1 MKGPYMLRVRRNA
14 SGCIFPLLLLL
25 LQSTT
30 LFLCSVHGQVTG
42 ATLTGV
48 VSDPSGA
55 VIPNAKVSVQNTAT
69 GVVRDLV
76 TDKGGIYVA
85 PNLLPGT
92 YDISIAASGFS
103 TSVRTGVVLTVGAAQ
118 VLNVSLQLGQ
128 ATQTVE
134 VAGASPAIEAASST
148 ISAEVNA
155 TTMRELPLNGRD
167 WTQLAILQ
175 PGVSPSRTQASA
187 NSGVNRGNRGF
198 GNELTDSGH
207 RPTEN
212 NYRID
217 GININDY
224 INSAPGSALGLNL
237 GVDAIREFSVLTTN
251 YNAEYGR
258 TSGAVINAI
267 TKSGTNSLHGDAYWF
282 LRDEDFD
289 ARNYFDPAKI
299 PPFHRNDFGVSA
311 GGPIRKDKTFIFGA
325 YEGVRQALSNTFRN
339 TVPSQDA
346 RNGILHNAD
355 GSITSINVDSKIKAY
370 LPLWPVPNSGLIA
383 PGNTGFFTTTGLSG
397 ASEDYATA
405 RIDQVFS
412 GKDTLSGSYFF
423 DNAPVT
429 TPDALVDSLNEVFTR
444 RQMGGMEETHIF
456 SPSLLNTFRLGVS
469 RSVALITNPVSALNP
484 LASDAS
490 LGTFPG
496 LTAPNLV
503 VPGLTV
509 MQGSLGSQSNYKY
522 WFTSGQLY
530 DDAFLT
536 EGTHSLKFGFAFE
549 RLRDNLKWRTF
560 PTGRFQFASL
570 QGFLTNTPTFF
581 QGANPLLANEVAL
594 RQSILAGY
602 LQDDW
607 RIRSNLT
614 LNLGVRYEFAT
625 IPNSATVPFLIVQNL
640 NGGIPVATNTAWQT
654 NSTSKDFEPRIGFSW
669 DPFGDGKTAVRGG
682 FGLFDM
688 LPLVTAI
695 GGDFP
700 SELPFQAQS
709 SISLTGRP
717 AGATFPTGVL
727 SLIPFNPNNPNFST
741 FRESFLQQNPP
752 NSYSL
757 NWNFNIQRALGWNT
771 SATLAY
777 VGSRSVHSM
786 FNTSDAN
793 GVQGTPTSA
802 GYLWPLPVGSGNKL
816 SPNTGQLSGT
826 LWDNSASYHGLQGQ
840 LTKRLGHGVE
850 AQAAYTW
857 SRCIDYGS
865 GGSVSD
871 FFLNSIQSIPY
882 YASALRHGNCD
893 MDVRHN
899 VVFSYVWSL
908 PEPGFGG
915 ALAKHVLG
923 GWELTGIASSSTGSP
938 FTPRMAG
945 DPLGQANA
953 TPVDYP
959 DWLRTPGCANPV
971 NPRNVNGY
979 LKLGCFSPPVAP
991 ASFATMCQ
999 PAAASVAAAIPNT
1012 CMNLFGNVGRN
1023 QIYGPGVFAV
1033 DFSVFK
1039 NFKVSERFGAQF
1051 RAEAF
1056 NILNHANFGA
1066 PIDNQ
1071 TLFTATGTAVG
1082 GAGALD
1088 TTVTTSRQIQLGLK
1102 VIW

>member
-1 MKGPYMLRVRRNA
+1 MLLATRRNTNCLGFA
-14 SGCIFPLLLLL
+14 LPLVVLVMTFCTYPL
-25 LQSTT
+25 
-30 LFLCSVHGQVTG
+30 HAQVTG
-42 ATLTGV
+42 ATLTGSV
-48 VSDPSGA
+48 TDPSGA
-55 VIPNAKVSVQNTAT
+55 VIPNAQVSVKNTAT
-69 GVVRDLV
+69 GVVREVV
-76 TDKGGIYVA
+76 TDSAGIYSA
-85 PNLLPGT
+85 PNLLPGS
-92 YDISIAASGFS
+92 YDVSASASGFS
-103 TSVRTGVVLTVGAAQ
+103 TSFWTGITLTVGAAQ
-118 VLNVSLQLGQ
+118 VLNFPLQVGQ
-128 ATQTVE
+128 AAQRVE
-134 VAGASPAIEAASST
+134 VQSAAPAVDLASST
-148 ISAEVNA
+148 LSAEVNA

-175 PGVSPSRTQASA
+175 PGVSASRTQASV

-224 INSAPGSALGLNL
+224 TNSAPGSALGLNL
-237 GVDAIREFSVLTTN
+237 GVDAIREFSVLTTD

-267 TKSGTNSLHGDAYWF
+267 TKSGTNAFHGDAYWF

-325 YEGVRQALSNTFRN
+325 YEGVRQALSNTFRD

-346 RNGILHNAD
+346 RNGLIHNAD
-355 GSITSINVDSKIKAY
+355 GTTTNVTVDPKIKAY
-370 LPLWPVPNSGLIA
+370 LPFWPLPNSGLIA

-397 ASEDYATA
+397 ASEDYATT

-412 GKDTLSGSYFF
+412 DKDTLAGSYFY

-429 TPDALVDSLNEVFTR
+429 TPDALVDSVNEVFTR
-444 RQMGGMEETHIF
+444 RQTGGLEETHIF
-456 SPSLLNTFRLGVS
+456 NPRLLNTFRLGVS
-469 RSVALITNPVSALNP
+469 RSVALITIPVSALNS
-484 LASDAS
+484 LAADTT

-503 VPGLTV
+503 VPGLTT

-536 EGTHSLKFGFAFE
+536 KGTHSLKFGFAFE

-560 PTGRFQFASL
+560 PTGKFQFDSL
-570 QGFLTNTPTFF
+570 QGFLTNSPIFF

-594 RQSILAGY
+594 RQSLIAGY

-607 RIRSNLT
+607 RVFPNLT
-614 LNLGVRYEFAT
+614 LNLGARYEFAT
-625 IPNSATVPFLIVQNL
+625 IPSSATVPFLIVQNL
-640 NGGIPVATNTAWQT
+640 NGGLPVSSNSAWQT
-654 NSTSKDFEPRIGFSW
+654 NSTSKDFEPRVGFSW
-669 DPFGDGKTAVRGG
+669 DAFQNGKTAIRGG
-682 FGLFDM
+682 LGLFDM

-700 SELPFQAQS
+700 SELPFQVQS
-709 SISLTGRP
+709 SISLTGQP
-717 AGATFPTGVL
+717 AGTTFPTGVV
-727 SLIPFNPNNPNFST
+727 SLIPFNPSNPNFST
-741 FRESFLQQNPP
+741 FRESFLQQHPP
-752 NSYSL
+752 NSYAM
-757 NWNFNIQRALGWNT
+757 NWNLNIQQTLGWNT
-771 SATLAY
+771 SATIAY
-777 VGSRSVHSM
+777 IGSRSVHSL
-786 FNTSDAN
+786 FSTGDAN
-793 GVQGTPTSA
+793 GVQGTLTSA
-802 GYLWPLPVGSGNKL
+802 GYLWPLPVGKGNKL
-816 SPNTGQLSGT
+816 NPNVGQLSGT
-826 LWDNSASYHGLQGQ
+826 LWDNSASYHGLQAQ
-840 LTKRLGHGVE
+840 LTKKLGHGVE

-882 YASALRHGNCD
+882 YAPSIRRGNCD
-893 MDVRHN
+893 MDLRQN
-899 VVFSYVWSL
+899 FVFSYVWSL
-908 PEPGFGG
+908 PQPDVGG
-915 ALAKHVLG
+915 EAGKYLLG
-923 GWELTGIASSSTGSP
+923 GWELTGIVSASTGSP

-945 DPLGQANA
+945 DPLGQGNA

-959 DWLRTPGCANPV
+959 DLLQIPGCSNPT
-971 NPRNVNGY
+971 NPGNVNNY
-979 LKLGCFSPPVAP
+979 LKLNCFSPPVAP
-991 ASFATMCQ
+991 ASFAALCQ
-999 PAAASVAAAIPNT
+999 PAAASVAAVIPNT

-1023 QIYGPGVFAV
+1023 RIYGPGLFNV
-1033 DFSVFK
+1033 DFSLFK
-1039 NFKVSERFGAQF
+1039 NFKFSERFGAQF